1 MYIMT
6 GRGNMAVINIDG
18 KWCKE
23 DEATISVYDHGLLYG
38 DGLFEGIRIYGGRIF
53 KLKAHLDR
61 LYEGA
66 LAILLEIPLS
76 KDDLRVLLLES
87 IKRLD
92 EQEGY
97 IRLLVTRGKGSLGI
111 SPDSCSRATVIVIA
125 DTIQLYPADL
135 YDRGIKI
142 VTAGSRRITG
152 DIFDPRIKSLN
163 YLNNV
168 LAKIEAKQAGCLE
181 AVMLNR
187 EGYICECTGDNI
199 FIVKKGILK
208 TPASHLGM
216 LEGITRNTI
225 MELAEKRGMSTEEAV
240 MTRFD
245 LYTADECFL
254 TGSGAE
260 IIPVIMIDG
269 RPIGT
274 GKPGQVGKELTGA
287 FKNLVLEPTE

>member
-1 MYIMT
+1 
-6 GRGNMAVINIDG
+6 
-18 KWCKE
+18 
-23 DEATISVYDHGLLYG
+23 VY
-38 DGLFEGIRIYGGRIF
+38 
-53 KLKAHLDR
+53 
-61 LYEGA
+61 
-66 LAILLEIPLS
+66 
-76 KDDLRVLLLES
+76 
-87 IKRLD
+87 
-92 EQEGY
+92 
-97 IRLLVTRGKGSLGI
+97 
-111 SPDSCSRATVIVIA
+111 
-125 DTIQLYPADL
+125 
-135 YDRGIKI
+135 
-142 VTAGSRRITG
+142 
-152 DIFDPRIKSLN
+152 
-163 YLNNV
+163 
-168 LAKIEAKQAGCLE
+168 
-181 AVMLNR
+181 
-187 EGYICECTGDNI
+187 GDNI

>member
-97 IRLLVTRGKGSLGI
+97 IRLLVT
-111 SPDSCSRATVIVIA
+111 
-125 DTIQLYPADL
+125 
-135 YDRGIKI
+135 
-142 VTAGSRRITG
+142 
-152 DIFDPRIKSLN
+152 PR
-163 YLNNV
+163 
-168 LAKIEAKQAGCLE
+168 
-181 AVMLNR
+181 
-187 EGYICECTGDNI
+187 
-199 FIVKKGILK
+199 
-208 TPASHLGM
+208 
-216 LEGITRNTI
+216 
-225 MELAEKRGMSTEEAV
+225 
-240 MTRFD
+240 
-245 LYTADECFL
+245 
-254 TGSGAE
+254 
-260 IIPVIMIDG
+260 
-269 RPIGT
+269 
-274 GKPGQVGKELTGA
+274 
-287 FKNLVLEPTE
+287 